1 MFMENINKS
10 YFGVKVLNN
19 VGISVKRGEIHA
31 LLGENGAGKST
42 LMNILGG
49 VISRD
54 SGTVVFDGNELNHI
68 TPKIAQQVGVAFVH
82 QELNLFNDLKV
93 FENIFLNKEIQNKYK
108 KLNKKKMIEE
118 CLKLFNNMNIKINPT
133 DYISDIDP
141 SSKQLVEIA
150 KALHSKAKLIIM
162 DEPTTALNSKEI
174 EVLFEIMRNLKLE
187 GTSFIYISHKIPE
200 IFEICN
206 KYTVLRNGLLVS
218 SGDISETNPEDVTKL
233 MVGGNLKNKHY
244 YMKRNE
250 NEIVLNADNIS
261 GNGFSNVSFKVK
273 KGEVVAFTGL
283 QGSGCSE
290 LIESIFGYK
299 PILSG
304 TITLNG
310 KVITKTSIHKSMKNK
325 IALLPRNRKENSI
338 IPTMNLIDN
347 MMISRYCLTN
357 KKQHINEKKEISKYN
372 EMKNKISIK
381 ANSYNDLIVSLSG
394 GNQQKVIIG
403 RWLSTDAD
411 VYIFDNPT
419 QGIDVGSKDE
429 IYKLMG
435 SLIECGKS
443 VIINTL
449 EIPEIEKISNR
460 CFVLYHGKI
469 VKELSRQDI
478 NEETV
483 MLYATNAIKTM

>member
-1 MFMENINKS
+1 
-10 YFGVKVLNN
+10 
-19 VGISVKRGEIHA
+19 
-31 LLGENGAGKST
+31 
-42 LMNILGG
+42 
-49 VISRD
+49 
-54 SGTVVFDGNELNHI
+54 
-68 TPKIAQQVGVAFVH
+68 
-82 QELNLFNDLKV
+82 
-93 FENIFLNKEIQNKYK
+93 
-108 KLNKKKMIEE
+108 
-118 CLKLFNNMNIKINPT
+118 
-133 DYISDIDP
+133 
-141 SSKQLVEIA
+141 
-150 KALHSKAKLIIM
+150 
-162 DEPTTALNSKEI
+162 
-174 EVLFEIMRNLKLE
+174 
-187 GTSFIYISHKIPE
+187 
-200 IFEICN
+200 
-206 KYTVLRNGLLVS
+206 
-218 SGDISETNPEDVTKL
+218 
-233 MVGGNLKNKHY
+233 
-244 YMKRNE
+244 
-250 NEIVLNADNIS
+250 
-261 GNGFSNVSFKVK
+261 
-273 KGEVVAFTGL
+273 
-283 QGSGCSE
+283 
-290 LIESIFGYK
+290 
-299 PILSG
+299 
-304 TITLNG
+304 
-310 KVITKTSIHKSMKNK
+310 MKNK